1 MCKIAVKIPDE
12 VLYDVKMTE
21 AQATDFAKKAIALML
36 YTKNHISI
44 GYSAQIA
51 GVTEEEFIEYLSSN
65 GISIFSFDD
74 EKEFLEEMLLMTIPR
89 NTVPLTSCLRT

>member
-65 GISIFSFDD
+65 GISIFNFDD
-74 EKEFLEEMLLMTIPR
+74 EKEFLEEMD
-89 NTVPLTSCLRT
+89 NA